1 MEDTAANAQQPRALN
16 TRQRILEAALEL
28 FNQDGERHV
37 TTNHIAAH
45 LSISPGNLYYH
56 FPNKQA
62 IVLELFSQFE
72 AWADQLLQRPNNRL
86 LTIADKAFLLEAL
99 LKALWHYRF
108 LHRDMQHLL
117 AADNEL
123 AERYQALAQ
132 RCLNNAQAVYQGFAD
147 AGILQIDPEAIEA
160 LALNAWVIVTAW
172 LPFVCSVQAVSVEL
186 TPAML
191 RRAIYQVLMLER
203 GYVSAAAR
211 PEVDELLRRYT
222 TPLNEVIP
230 KPAVPFVKLPETQ
243 QH

>member
-1 MEDTAANAQQPRALN
+1 MKHTADDMQQPRALN
-16 TRQRILEAALEL
+16 TRQRIVQAALEL
-28 FNQDGERHV
+28 FNRDGERQV

-56 FPNKQA
+56 FANKQA

-72 AWADQLLQRPNNRL
+72 GLADQLLQRPNNRL
-86 LTIADKAFLLEAL
+86 LTMADKALLLEAL

-132 RCLNNAQAVYQGFAD
+132 RCLHNAQGVYQGFVD
-147 AGILQIDPEAIEA
+147 AGILQLNNDSIEA
-160 LALNAWVIVTAW
+160 LALNAWVILTAW
-172 LPFVCSVQAVSVEL
+172 LPFICSVQATSVEL

-203 GYVSAAAR
+203 EYVSATAR
-211 PEVDELLRRYT
+211 PELDALLRKYKM
-222 TPLNEVIP
+222 PLSEV
-230 KPAVPFVKLPETQ
+230 LPVL
-243 QH
+243 QHPLLS